1 MLDFQLTDNA
11 SLKTIAFRIKDNYKM
26 VDFYKN
32 IVGLTLKS
40 EENGLSIFSSGK
52 NKNQVLILEEGETFD
67 HSTVHFSV
75 CLSSEEEWLGIVNRF
90 SEHSYP
96 IKKKE
101 IDGDKQELVIVDPEM
116 NEIEFYYQRGQQED
130 EQKEDTIIKAEEVDG
145 LEEEEPEA
153 GTVVQISLNTMDIQ
167 SSKEFY
173 EQVLGLT
180 SIDET
185 TLSLGSENVVF
196 QLLEKAHLGSR
207 ADLGWNFFVVD
218 LDGKEEIEKLMYH
231 LEQKKQDFF
240 IDNKRSILTVFDI
253 NGIEWWFTKNRV

>member
-26 VDFYKN
+26 VDFYRN

-40 EENGLSIFSSGK
+40 EENGLSIFSSNK

-75 CLSSEEEWLGIVNRF
+75 RLSSEQEWLDIVERF
-90 SEHSYP
+90 SEHNYP
-96 IKKKE
+96 IKNKE
-101 IDGDKQELVIVDPEM
+101 IEEDRQKIVIVDPES
-116 NEIEFYYQRGQQED
+116 NEVEFYYDREQQEGHQGYTEITHLQEVEGLED
-130 EQKEDTIIKAEEVDG
+130 EQETGKVAK
-145 LEEEEPEA
+145 
-153 GTVVQISLNTMDIQ
+153 ISLNTINVE

-180 SIDET
+180 SIDDT
-185 TLSLGSENVVF
+185 TLKLGDQNVVF
-196 QLLEKAHLGSR
+196 QLLERQQLEPR

-218 LDGKEEIEKLMYH
+218 LDGKDEIEKLMYH

>member
-1 MLDFQLTDNA
+1 MLDFQLTENA

-26 VDFYKN
+26 VDFYRN

-40 EENGLSIFSSGK
+40 EENGLSIFGSSK

-67 HSTVHFSV
+67 HSAVHFSV
-75 CLSSEEEWLGIVNRF
+75 RLSSEQEWLGIVRRF
-90 SEHSYP
+90 SEHNYP
-96 IKKKE
+96 IKKKVVE
-101 IDGDKQELVIVDPEM
+101 QDKQKIIIVDPEL
-116 NEIEFYYQRGQQED
+116 NEVEFYYKKEQE
-130 EQKEDTIIKAEEVDG
+130 EAPEAPELTKLQEIEG
-145 LEEEEPEA
+145 LEEERETGNVA
-153 GTVVQISLNTMDIQ
+153 QISLNTTNVA

-180 SIDET
+180 SIDAT
-185 TLSLGSENVVF
+185 TLKLGNQNVVF
-196 QLLEKAHLGSR
+196 QLLEKQQLGPR
-207 ADLGWNFFVVD
+207 TDLGWNFFVVD